1 MSRPRKRKRKQKH
14 SENRT
19 QEPRIAFQETT
30 MQMPYGIGSV
40 FWAVENG
47 ILTAAE
53 GMTVAFTTRYSNWNT
68 GKSHIK
74 SYSQIA
80 KALAISKAYVKRLIK
95 KVADW
100 LKAIKTTRKGK
111 LYEITSHVIP
121 PDTPEENMPYDKS
134 GNLMKFAVPIKT
146 GAPFEKMVAGKI
158 SWQSCWLWLVMKLNS
173 TWDGNDEKA
182 GQTHPLS
189 YATLKRLTG
198 LSVSII
204 SKCIKELT
212 KMQMIERLSEAHL
225 KGVYQL
231 YPKPPRTALK
241 RGHSHSES
249 VIPPKTIGKYIYSY
263 NFQYRI
269 HIYSSNFELKRILSN
284 EGGPKWVDATREQVP
299 DHIRIDLEQWRD
311 NAFDAIQMMKKSIQ
325 QATSYSNPIA
335 SNSNPITSYSNPIEN
350 SMPDEPSD
358 DLPF

>member
-1 MSRPRKRKRKQKH
+1 MSRSRKRKQKR
-14 SENRT
+14 SRNT
-19 QEPRIAFQETT
+19 TKEPRIEFQETT

-53 GMTVAFTTRYSNWNT
+53 GMTVAFTTRFSNWNK

-80 KALAISKAYVKRLIK
+80 KALAISKEYVKRLIK

-100 LKAIKTTRKGK
+100 LKAIKVTRKGK
-111 LYEITSHVIP
+111 LYEITSHVVP
-121 PDTPEENMPYDKS
+121 PDTPEEDMPYDKS

-158 SWQSCWLWLVMKLNS
+158 SWQSCWLWLVMKLHS

-182 GQTHPLS
+182 GQTNPLS
-189 YATLKRLTG
+189 YVTLERLTR
-198 LSVSII
+198 LSPSVI
-204 SKCIKELT
+204 SRCLKELT
-212 KMQMIERLSEAHL
+212 KMQMIERLSEPHL

-241 RGHSHSES
+241 RGHSYSEG

-269 HIYSSNFELKRILSN
+269 HIFSSNFQMKRKLSDA
-284 EGGPKWVDATREQVP
+284 GVPKWVDATREQIP

-311 NAFDAIQMMKKSIQ
+311 NAFDGIQMMKKSLEQGTSNSNPITPNSNPI
-325 QATSYSNPIA
+325 ASYSNPIA
-335 SNSNPITSYSNPIEN
+335 NSS
-350 SMPDEPSD
+350 PDEPSD
-358 DLPF
+358 GLPF